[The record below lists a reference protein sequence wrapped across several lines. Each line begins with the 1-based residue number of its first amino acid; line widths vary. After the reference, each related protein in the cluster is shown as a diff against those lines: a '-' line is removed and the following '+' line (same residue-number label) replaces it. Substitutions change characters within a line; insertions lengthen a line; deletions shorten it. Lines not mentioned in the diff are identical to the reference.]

1 MNFENIIMKFNV
13 KNNLNH
19 MLEGWHFNFARGKV
33 ESLKTTVLNGNLLC
47 KNTGKKEIVGL
58 KL

>member
-19 MLEGWHFNFARGKV
+19 MLEGWHFSFARGKV
-33 ESLKTTVLNGNLLC
+33 KSLETTLLNGNFLC
-47 KNTGKKEIVGL
+47 KNTGKKEIVRL